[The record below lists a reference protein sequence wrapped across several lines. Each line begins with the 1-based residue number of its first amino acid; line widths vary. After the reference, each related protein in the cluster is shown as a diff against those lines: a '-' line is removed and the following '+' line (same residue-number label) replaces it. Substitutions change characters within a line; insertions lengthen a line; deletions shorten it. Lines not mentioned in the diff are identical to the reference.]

1 MENLQ
6 TFLNAFLDSDSE
18 LFMSTDLNRI
28 YNEAKRSATLYP
40 ATYQNIRDHQ
50 MQIEALSRLK
60 ERNEL
65 SGRKRK
71 ISNRI
76 WVTHSEKHC
85 LLSDIAFIRNLNVDN
100 NATKNKTHRILFIIQ
115 DAFSRLLYLAFIPNK
130 TTEQIK
136 IQFDKAIAFFT
147 GNEQYQNSYRLFCS
161 DRGGKHSP
169 TTLARNLARSVTR
182 TLVHFI
188 FCILFY

>member
-1 MENLQ
+1 MENPQ

-76 WVTHSEKHC
+76 WVTHSEKHY

-100 NATKNKTHRILFIIQ
+100 NATKNKTHGILFIIQ